1 MKSLLLFALI
11 FAGAPAFAVT
21 IGDCRAARKNKPEAC
36 DAEAKV
42 AVRKSN
48 AAAGNVAKDCPFKSS
63 AQFDVVGCSTGN
75 GQANVLTKGFLTSAA
90 SKCEGFKK
98 QCESACSNLT
108 QKEYQSEADR
118 LKRECGDKIA
128 ATQKSLTDGVNA
140 NSGATDGSEKTA
152 DNSKGNGMPAAMPP
166 ISPQQSNNDDEKT
179 DATQPQ
185 STPQQTSATPQEQK
199 KEESK
204 NGTSGFDDDKKP
216 QSAEAA
222 CSGGKFMCPGCPGFL
237 QKCPS
242 GDASA
247 CIAKMSSSDQNIMS
261 SNCGVSTG
269 NSTAQALTNPTT
281 PQSMMGMGLGGSSG
295 GTSGTVSGGTNTQS
309 MLDDGKKNDTESHEG
324 RKEGGSLGTE
334 SAGGGAGSSGSF
346 GSSGGDLFGDNGSA
360 ANSLNLN
367 KAVPRSLASAF
378 QGSTDSRVVDRF
390 GPNLFSILGETI
402 KGRCDRNLLLHCP
415 NRK

>member
-1 MKSLLLFALI
+1 
-11 FAGAPAFAVT
+11 
-21 IGDCRAARKNKPEAC
+21 
-36 DAEAKV
+36 
-42 AVRKSN
+42 
-48 AAAGNVAKDCPFKSS
+48 
-63 AQFDVVGCSTGN
+63 
-75 GQANVLTKGFLTSAA
+75 
-90 SKCEGFKK
+90 
-98 QCESACSNLT
+98 
-108 QKEYQSEADR
+108 
-118 LKRECGDKIA
+118 
-128 ATQKSLTDGVNA
+128 
-140 NSGATDGSEKTA
+140 
-152 DNSKGNGMPAAMPP
+152 MPP